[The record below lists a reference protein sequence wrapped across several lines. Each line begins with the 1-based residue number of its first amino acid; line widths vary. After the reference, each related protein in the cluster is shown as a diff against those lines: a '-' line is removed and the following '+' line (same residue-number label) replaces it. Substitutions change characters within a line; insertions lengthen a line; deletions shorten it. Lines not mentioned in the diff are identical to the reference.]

1 MDGTNSFG
9 LAVMGVPG
17 EMTQE
22 AALQAC
28 TDRVTKRASE
38 QGMCGMPS
46 PAPHYS
52 SCYLSHQSHQTNLPF
67 LITVHH
73 PPCAVTVQSPSII
86 GHPKT
91 NQIKSKGLRE
101 RERERE
107 RKKEIENGAP

>member
-52 SCYLSHQSHQTNLPF
+52 SCYLPIKVTKQTF
-67 LITVHH
+67 HSS
-73 PPCAVTVQSPSII
+73 SPSII
-86 GHPKT
+86 HHAPLQFRAHP
-91 NQIKSKGLRE
+91 S
-101 RERERE
+101 
-107 RKKEIENGAP
+107 